1 MGRRGRPPYP
11 DILTPREWEVV
22 SLLRQGLNNP
32 QIAEQLGIGISRDG
46 AKYHVSEIIGK
57 LGVTSRFEAAVW
69 QPTQIPWWRTA
80 TPAFLAWPFRNL
92 LSGSAPKAA
101 GGTAMAASATII
113 GLTLTAVGSLGT
125 LAGVIWLSAIRSG
138 FEFPRRY
145 GPLTIRRALIVTAA
159 AAPLAVVGYLISDA
173 RNIPYLLAVFLAG
186 GSLVTFGIALGLSLV
201 ARVRNGGSRA
211 WSVTVGAVVA
221 LVITSLISLGTFIDD
236 GDFPSSL
243 ILVGFAVLLISTVG
257 GVLWLPVALIRRRGR
272 SATAAFVWSAASL
285 AVVGG
290 IGFGI
295 LIRFGA
301 APTIEGLELLAVTL
315 DEERDAPMAGVYVHG
330 SYAFVGGQSTSYPKK
345 GRHKQGIRILDIS
358 NPAAPQLVGRIPL
371 RSVEKFNTSGEDA
384 HSHGDAVATRIE
396 SAAFQGDVA
405 IVLQGIPDTFTVG
418 ENPLPY
424 GIWDVTDPANPQFLS
439 VLNLGNHYQFDYQ
452 GDKPN
457 DDKAAHGHYFY
468 AVYTT
473 GQAANGHND
482 AQNMAIVDLSDPRN
496 PVVVGDWHDSG
507 LQGSLT
513 GLSLNVA
520 GTRAYIVGRKVIP
533 EDGGHRH
540 TESVLHV
547 LDVHDPTAPVELGRY
562 VYPHQKHLPYAVP
575 NKDDTLVV
583 FADGSGPCGQKAA
596 IRLLDVSDPSS
607 IHELSAF
614 QLSGSDRCY
623 LWGSENV
630 GEATD
635 IAVKGNLVYST
646 WMGGGLRVID
656 ISDPTNPVEAGKFI
670 LSPGS
675 PWLSDVA
682 LYGDVVLAT
691 EIWAEGLYLL
701 R

>member
-1 MGRRGRPPYP
+1 MGRRGLPPYP

-22 SLLRQGLNNP
+22 TLLRQGLNNP
-32 QIAEQLGIGISRDG
+32 QIAQQLGISRDG

-101 GGTAMAASATII
+101 GGSAMAASATII
-113 GLTLTAVGSLGT
+113 GLTLTAIGSLGT

-186 GSLVTFGIALGLSLV
+186 GSLVTFGMALGLSLV

-301 APTIEGLELLAVTL
+301 APTIEGLELVAVTL

-358 NPAAPQLVGRIPL
+358 NPADPQLVGRIPL

-405 IVLQGIPDTFTVG
+405 IVLQGVPDTFTVG

-424 GIWDVTDPANPQFLS
+424 GIWDVTDPASPQFLS

-457 DDKAAHGHYFY
+457 DDKAVQGQYFY
-468 AVYTT
+468 AIYTT

-482 AQNMAIVDLSDPRN
+482 AQNMTIVDLSDPRN
-496 PVVVGDWHDSG
+496 PVVVGD
-507 LQGSLT
+507 
-513 GLSLNVA
+513 
-520 GTRAYIVGRKVIP
+520 
-533 EDGGHRH
+533 
-540 TESVLHV
+540 
-547 LDVHDPTAPVELGRY
+547 
-562 VYPHQKHLPYAVP
+562 
-575 NKDDTLVV
+575 
-583 FADGSGPCGQKAA
+583 
-596 IRLLDVSDPSS
+596 
-607 IHELSAF
+607 
-614 QLSGSDRCY
+614 
-623 LWGSENV
+623 
-630 GEATD
+630 
-635 IAVKGNLVYST
+635 
-646 WMGGGLRVID
+646 
-656 ISDPTNPVEAGKFI
+656 
-670 LSPGS
+670 
-675 PWLSDVA
+675 
-682 LYGDVVLAT
+682 
-691 EIWAEGLYLL
+691 
-701 R
+701 